1 MIVVL
6 HFAFVKLP
14 LMLVA
19 KDVVLG
25 FVFEDVGARDLV
37 LGIVAGHQ
45 EGVTHGVNVTYHVV
59 SKIFT
64 LLKGTI

>member
-1 MIVVL
+1 
-6 HFAFVKLP
+6 
-14 LMLVA
+14 MLVA
-19 KDVVLG
+19 KNVVLG

-37 LGIVAGHQ
+37 LGIIAGHQ